1 VSDRKMPLRLTR
13 PGDADSRT
21 TAFVTDASGVLK

>member
-1 VSDRKMPLRLTR
+1 VSDRKMPLGLTH